1 MSMKIRF
8 PGALT
13 TIQDAGRF
21 GFQHMGVSPSGAM
34 DILSMEQANA
44 LAGNPQGEAVLEFTL
59 AGPMLTFTRDTIVGL
74 SGADM
79 DMKLNGTPVSPGTS
93 FPVHAGDELISGFAR
108 RGCRAYLSVQ
118 GGFDVPVIMG
128 SRSTNLKCGLGGF
141 HGRALQA
148 GDELPFRKEAD
159 ISSFTPRALPVSM
172 PEGELVIHVIP
183 GPQDDYFT
191 GKGNQTFYK
200 ETYKITENSDRM
212 GYRLAGPL
220 VESQAGVDII
230 SDGIVFGSVQI
241 TPDGMPI
248 IMMADHQTTGGYAKI
263 ATVISSDLPL
273 LGQLKPG
280 DSLRFEKISMEKA
293 QESYRNMIKQ
303 IREMF

>member
-1 MSMKIRF
+1 
-8 PGALT
+8 
-13 TIQDAGRF
+13 
-21 GFQHMGVSPSGAM
+21 
-34 DILSMEQANA
+34 
-44 LAGNPQGEAVLEFTL
+44 
-59 AGPMLTFTRDTIVGL
+59 
-74 SGADM
+74 
-79 DMKLNGTPVSPGTS
+79 
-93 FPVHAGDELISGFAR
+93 
-108 RGCRAYLSVQ
+108 
-118 GGFDVPVIMG
+118 
-128 SRSTNLKCGLGGF
+128 
-141 HGRALQA
+141 
-148 GDELPFRKEAD
+148 
-159 ISSFTPRALPVSM
+159 M